1 MSFRPRTNTVKPGVK
16 TEGNRLPHFQKVRV
30 KLQTLKSEGKTT
42 VEVKSGGM
50 DTIVPLKFS
59 FHGGKPRI

>member
-42 VEVKSGGM
+42 IGFESGGM
-50 DTIVPLKFS
+50 DAIVP
-59 FHGGKPRI
+59 II